1 MDQVWRTI
9 ATEVAWAFAGP
20 IVTAAVTAL
29 TGWLVF
35 WWQKLFKSNFDEKAR
50 ATIQGA
56 LERGML
62 HAIQTMK
69 DRQGHSF
76 VTPTAKAQLLS
87 DTASY
92 VEKWSGGTAKAKSLT
107 HSDLMELAVPHL
119 PLPPGIVLPG
129 KPGDGVK

>member
-1 MDQVWRTI
+1 MGQVWQSI
-9 ATEVAWAFAGP
+9 ATEVAWAFVGP
-20 IVTAAVTAL
+20 LVTAGVTAL

-35 WWQKLFKSNFDEKAR
+35 WWQKLFKSSFDEKAR
-50 ATIQGA
+50 ATIQAA

-76 VTPTAKAQLLS
+76 VTTTAKAQLLS
-87 DTASY
+87 DTAGY
-92 VEKWSGGTAKAKSLT
+92 VEKWSGGTVKAKSLS

-119 PLPPGIVLPG
+119 PLPPGIIMPKKL
-129 KPGDGVK
+129 